1 MAIAILYEDNHLIA
15 VDKPAGMLAQNDHSG
30 DVSLLDV
37 TKEYLR
43 ERYAKQ
49 GNVFLGL
56 VHRLD
61 RPVSGVMLFAK
72 TSKAAGRLQQQ
83 FADRR
88 TLKLYAAAV
97 EGAIT
102 HAASGWVRCESILTR
117 IRDRTVAATVS
128 RENQHAPR
136 HAFNAVMEYTILA
149 SAPEYSLLLIRLV
162 TGRKHQI
169 RAQLS
174 LLGMPIVGDVKYGAR
189 QPLPDGS
196 ICLHAAYLAIDH
208 PVGGKRLEL
217 ISPVPSRIAS
227 LFGDVRDVQM
237 MARENFC
244 SDTHLRFRLTNSPY
258 E

>member
-15 VDKPAGMLAQNDHSG
+15 VDKPAGMLAQKDSSG
-30 DVSLLDV
+30 AASLLDA

-43 ERYAKQ
+43 KRYAKP

-72 TSKAAGRLQQQ
+72 TSKAAARLQRQ

-88 TLKLYAAAV
+88 TIKLYAAAV

-102 HAASGWVRCESILTR
+102 HAVEGWERCETILSR
-117 IRDRTVAATVS
+117 LRDRTIAAAVLPGIS
-128 RENQHAPR
+128 NEPR

-149 SAPEYSLLLIRLV
+149 SAREYSLLLIRLV

-189 QPLPDGS
+189 QPLTDGS

-217 ISPVPSRIAS
+217 ISPVPPRIAS
-227 LFGDVRDVQM
+227 LFGEVRDVQM
-237 MARENFC
+237 MVREKF
-244 SDTHLRFRLTNSPY
+244 Y
-258 E
+258 

>member
-15 VDKPAGMLAQNDHSG
+15 VDKPAGMLAQNDHS
-30 DVSLLDV
+30 DNPSLLDA

-43 ERYAKQ
+43 GRYAKP

-72 TSKAAGRLQQQ
+72 TSKAARRLQRQ
-83 FADRR
+83 FADRS

-102 HAASGWVRCESILTR
+102 HAAGGWVRCESILTR
-117 IRDRTVAATVS
+117 LRDRTVAATVLAGTS
-128 RENQHAPR
+128 NAPR

-149 SAPEYSLLLIRLV
+149 SAREYSLLLIRLV

-174 LLGMPIVGDVKYGAR
+174 LLGIPIVGDVKYGAR
-189 QPLPDGS
+189 QPLHDGS

-217 ISPVPSRIAS
+217 ISPVPPRIAS
-227 LFGDVRDVQM
+227 LFGDVQDVQTM
-237 MARENFC
+237 IREKLC
-244 SDTHLRFRLTNSPY
+244 
-258 E
+258 